1 MNGDNQGVM
10 KKRAILT
17 SAFLAAVLG
26 ASPAHSCSVV
36 AGYKVP
42 TALEL
47 AASAEAIVLARV
59 GDAHP
64 GKDKYSMGSVQI
76 VPETLL
82 YGSTLPKELALEGS
96 LDSDRA
102 RATDSDPNELAQANP
117 DAFWGGCNR
126 YVFRKGM
133 LLLLFLE
140 REKDGSLGII
150 SWPFARTLEDV
161 PDESAPWVRAVR
173 FYASIARDPKDVRK
187 QKMATERD
195 RLLAT
200 RDPVDALLAKDIARE
215 MKGKRTQNYD

>member
-1 MNGDNQGVM
+1 M
-10 KKRAILT
+10 
-17 SAFLAAVLG
+17 
-26 ASPAHSCSVV
+26 
-36 AGYKVP
+36 
-42 TALEL
+42 
-47 AASAEAIVLARV
+47 
-59 GDAHP
+59 
-64 GKDKYSMGSVQI
+64 
-76 VPETLL
+76 
-82 YGSTLPKELALEGS
+82 
-96 LDSDRA
+96 
-102 RATDSDPNELAQANP
+102 
-117 DAFWGGCNR
+117 
-126 YVFRKGM
+126 FRKGM